1 MDCTLNARVA
11 SLKLMCWVMEANIMI
26 SVEAVHDKTS
36 AVVTRHEQDSSAPSG
51 LSSSVFHREHRCNSQ
66 AWN

>member
-1 MDCTLNARVA
+1 L
-11 SLKLMCWVMEANIMI
+11 EANVMI
-26 SVEAVHDKTS
+26 SVEVVHDKTS
-36 AVVTRHEQDSSAPSG
+36 AVAIRHERDSSAPSVASG